1 MIALDKIW
9 KRRLLP
15 LFVFPLVLLPV
26 IFLFARGRTTRNNS
40 GSSTPA
46 NAAKPAVNPART
58 RADAG
63 PDADLDHDGIP
74 DNAELRSFNDRDN
87 FRRWFTW
94 IAEMQFYKLS
104 DEWNSEQRDCAGLV
118 RFAWRESLRTHD
130 RPWYRRMGENYDAGA
145 SDVTV
150 SLTSEPLREKL
161 FRTAPGN
168 YSAADVA
175 NGKFSEF
182 ADAQTLKM
190 FNSTFVSRD
199 REQARPGDL
208 LFFHQPWV
216 QKYPYHVMI
225 FLGEARVA
233 GEGAREGAREGA
245 HDWVVYHTGAS
256 PADAGTVK
264 KVRLSVLDQH
274 PNKRWRPIPS
284 NPNFLGFYRLK
295 ILNQQVVSEE

>member
-1 MIALDKIW
+1 MFGPDKTW
-9 KRRLLP
+9 KRRLVP
-15 LFVFPLVLLPV
+15 LFVLPLVLVPV
-26 IFLFARGRTTRNNS
+26 LFLLTYS
-40 GSSTPA
+40 KSKPLTPA
-46 NAAKPAVNPART
+46 NKPKPANTSSLT
-58 RADAG
+58 RPEPG

-74 DNAELRSFNDRDN
+74 DKSELRSFNDRES

-104 DEWNSEQRDCAGLV
+104 DEWNAGQRDCAGLV

-130 RPWYRRMGENYDAGA
+130 RPWYLRMGEAYDPIA

-150 SLTSEPLREKL
+150 NLTSEPLREKL
-161 FRTAPGN
+161 FRTAPGT
-168 YSAADVA
+168 YSSNDVA
-175 NGKFSEF
+175 TGKFSEF

-190 FNSTFVSRD
+190 FNAVFVSRD

-225 FLGEARVA
+225 FLGEPRLA
-233 GEGAREGAREGA
+233 GEGA

-256 PADAGTVK
+256 PQDAGTVK
-264 KVRLSVLDQH
+264 KVRLAVLDQH
-274 PNKRWRPIPS
+274 PNKRWRPILS

-295 ILNQQVVSEE
+295 ILSQQDPSEE